1 MISVIFYHANFNLF
15 KSGYVG
21 VDIFFVISGFLIT
34 KLIYTE
40 IVNKKFSLLNFYER
54 RVRRIFPALAIVLG
68 ISVIFAYLILT
79 PIDLIDFSKSLI
91 YVPLVISNFYFLN
104 QSDYFD
110 ISNELRPLIH
120 TWSLSVEEQF
130 YLIFPFFFMFISRK
144 KIKIKFMLFV
154 FALIF
159 FLSFTLNMTL
169 SEIYPNESFYLLPTR
184 IWEFMAGSIIA
195 IKNDSLSFKRH
206 HFINQVISLIGL
218 FLIIFSVTAL
228 DSIDSLPIPA
238 IILPILGCVLI
249 ILYANKTTFVGRI
262 LSNKIIVNI
271 GLISYS
277 AYLFHQPIFVFSRNY
292 FYFDLSKLHYLILIL
307 ITFVL
312 AYINWKYIET
322 PFRRRSFLNRKL
334 IFQLS
339 LIFILI
345 FVSLG
350 TIGVKGQGFENRFNS
365 TYIGDTG
372 QTTFHKYIDKKFIDC
387 FPEQIAKSAL
397 RWEGFLRCKQS
408 KAGPPEI
415 ILLGDSHAEHL
426 FIGLAESLP
435 KNNVAFYIRGEDPYL
450 DSPPYNDIFEELL
463 TNDEAQTIIVSMH
476 YPLRFINNTSAV
488 KFESTIRSLMMV
500 GKKVYLVGDIPYYSK
515 DASYCNN
522 SRSIQN
528 SSCKLNYHE
537 YLLQKNFYHSI
548 LLKIKNNLGIE
559 YVEID
564 KLFCSKDFCNQT
576 KGNLILYRDN
586 NHLNIYGSRI
596 VGDYLSTFIN

>member
-1 MISVIFYHANFNLF
+1 
-15 KSGYVG
+15 
-21 VDIFFVISGFLIT
+21 
-34 KLIYTE
+34 
-40 IVNKKFSLLNFYER
+40 
-54 RVRRIFPALAIVLG
+54 VLG

-91 YVPLVISNFYFLN
+91 SVPLVMSNFYFLN

-130 YLIFPFFFMFISRK
+130 YLIFPILFIFILKK
-144 KIKIKFMLFV
+144 KIKIKFMLFIFV
-154 FALIF
+154 IIF

-169 SEIYPNESFYLLPTR
+169 SDIYPNESFYLLPTR

-195 IKNDSLSFKRH
+195 LKNDSLSFKRNRL
-206 HFINQVISLIGL
+206 INQVSSSIGL

-228 DSIDSLPIPA
+228 DSIDSLPIPT
-238 IILPILGCVLI
+238 IILPILGSVLI

-307 ITFVL
+307 ITFVF
-312 AYINWKYIET
+312 AYINWKYIEI

-350 TIGVKGQGFENRFNS
+350 AIGVKGQGFENRFNS

-372 QTTFHKYIDKKFIDC
+372 QITFHEYIDKKFIDC
-387 FPEQIAKSAL
+387 FPEQIAESAL
-397 RWEGFLRCKQS
+397 SWEEFLRCKQS
-408 KAGPPEI
+408 KVGHPEI

-435 KNNVAFYIRGEDPYL
+435 KNNVAFYIQGEAPYL
-450 DSPPYNDIFEELL
+450 NSPTFNNIFEELL
-463 TNDEAQTIIVSMH
+463 TNDKQQTIFVTMKYS
-476 YPLRFINNTSAV
+476 LKFINNLSAV
-488 KFESTIRSLMMV
+488 EFENTISSLMMV

-515 DASYCNN
+515 DASYCKNDKT
-522 SRSIQN
+522 IQN
-528 SSCKLNYHE
+528 SSCNLSYPE
-537 YLLQKNFYHSI
+537 YLLQKKFYNSI

-559 YVEID
+559 YIEID
-564 KLFCSKDFCNQT
+564 KLFCSKDFCNMR

-596 VGDYLSTFIN
+596 VGNYLSTFIN

>member
-1 MISVIFYHANFNLF
+1 MF

-40 IVNKKFSLLNFYER
+40 IINKNFSLLHFYER
-54 RVRRIFPALAIVLG
+54 RVRRIFPALVMVLG

-79 PIDLIDFSKSLI
+79 PTDLIDFSKSLI
-91 YVPLVISNFYFLN
+91 SVPLVMSNFFFLN

-130 YLIFPFFFMFISRK
+130 YLIFPIFFVFILRK
-144 KIKIKFMLFV
+144 KIKIKLMPFV
-154 FALIF
+154 FVLIF
-159 FLSFTLNMTL
+159 FLSFTLNITL

-195 IKNDSLSFKRH
+195 LKYDNLPFKKNHL
-206 HFINQVISLIGL
+206 INQVGSLIGL
-218 FLIIFSVTAL
+218 FLIIFSVMAL

-238 IILPILGCVLI
+238 MILPILGSVLI
-249 ILYANKTTFVGRI
+249 ILYANITTFVGKV

-292 FYFDLSKLHYLILIL
+292 FYFDLSKLHYLVLIL
-307 ITFVL
+307 ITFVF
-312 AYINWKYIET
+312 AYINWKYIEI
-322 PFRRRSFLNRKL
+322 PFRRKNFLNQKL

-345 FVSLG
+345 FVSIG
-350 TIGVKGQGFENRFNS
+350 SIGVKGQGFKNRFNS
-365 TYIGDTG
+365 TYTGDTG
-372 QTTFHKYIDKKFIDC
+372 QITFHEYIDKKFIDC
-387 FPEQIAKSAL
+387 FPEQIAESAL
-397 RWEGFLRCKQS
+397 RWEGVLRCKQS
-408 KAGPPEI
+408 KAGRPEI

-426 FIGLAESLP
+426 FIGLAESLQ
-435 KNNVAFYIRGEDPYL
+435 KNNVAFYIQGEAPYL
-450 DSPPYNDIFEELL
+450 DSPTFNTIFEELL
-463 TNDEAQTIIVSMH
+463 TNDKPQTIFVTMH

-488 KFESTIRSLMMV
+488 ELESTIRSLMMV

-515 DASYCNN
+515 DASYCKNN
-522 SRSIQN
+522 KTIQN
-528 SSCKLNYHE
+528 SSCTLDYNK
-537 YLLQKNFYHSI
+537 YLLQKKIYNSI

-559 YVEID
+559 YIDID
-564 KLFCSKDFCNQT
+564 KLFCSKDSCNMI

-596 VGDYLSTFIN
+596 VGNYLSTFIN